1 MASSSSSL
9 NSFKEADAA
18 QEAMPKKKHGI
29 RKDAVFFYWVRVFGN
44 GISQPEDDR

>member
-1 MASSSSSL
+1 MQRKKQCL
-9 NSFKEADAA
+9 
-18 QEAMPKKKHGI
+18 KKHGI